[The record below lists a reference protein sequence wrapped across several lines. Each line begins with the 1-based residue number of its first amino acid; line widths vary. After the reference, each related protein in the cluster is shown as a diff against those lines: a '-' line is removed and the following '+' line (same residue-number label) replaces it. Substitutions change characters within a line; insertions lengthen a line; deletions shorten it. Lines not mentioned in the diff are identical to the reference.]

1 MTNWISEFPRPWQI
15 HSIREYI
22 RCKTEG
28 SATRNVFFQLAI
40 YEFNSADLLS
50 PQKWGASK
58 LASAKPFRVPFFRS
72 HFFVFRDETIISLG
86 QISSFAPITIACV
99 NKTRAAGNKFWLN
112 ASLRFHFRLLTPCD
126 LWECMYRN
134 SLIWAHAAMDWSIFD
149 PMTWSFPASMREVW
163 VTW

>member
-58 LASAKPFRVPFFRS
+58 LASAKPFGVPFFAP
-72 HFFVFRDETIISLG
+72 ISL
-86 QISSFAPITIACV
+86 SSVMKPLSASARLAHLPHHLECL